1 MPRSVPF
8 PERQNSL
15 IPGQSHGFLVR
26 ITALSLHSELDAQDP
41 LLSMRQRHCLDGMLV
56 YMPCNGDT
64 CQDFRAHSK
73 TVPGPRFKEDPTQTL
88 KLPMEN
94 HKL

>member
-15 IPGQSHGFLVR
+15 IPGQSHGFLIR

-41 LLSMRQRHCLDGMLV
+41 LLSMRQRHCLDCMLV
-56 YMPCNGDT
+56 YIPCNRGT
-64 CQDFRAHSK
+64 CQALGTTPKQCLVLGSK
-73 TVPGPRFKEDPTQTL
+73 ETRPRP
-88 KLPMEN
+88 
-94 HKL
+94 